1 VIISDRTVRLKG
13 FLMKSW
19 LLVLLSCT
27 LLACSFGVDAAQIEG
42 VEFKDS
48 LSVSGQRL
56 LLNNVALMRY
66 KVVIKAM
73 VAALYL
79 GEGVEPASVLKDVSK
94 RIELHY
100 FWNLEGKEIVK
111 AADKLLA
118 ENVSKSRLE
127 TVQTEIAEMNA
138 LFENVKAGDRY
149 SLTYIPGVGTELALN
164 GKKKGLVAGAEFASV
179 YFSIW
184 LGKKPMDIAMRDTL
198 LKPR

>member
-1 VIISDRTVRLKG
+1 
-13 FLMKSW
+13 MKSW

-79 GEGVEPASVLKDVSK
+79 CEGVEPASVLKDVPK

-111 AADKLLA
+111 AADKLLT